1 VWFTPDRARW
11 AREDKRVI
19 EELKDGAVIVEIQ
32 AAGHDWLTRA
42 ILEEAGDAAVLEPD
56 DARAAVLEA
65 AETLA
70 GMVSR

>member
-1 VWFTPDRARW
+1 
-11 AREDKRVI
+11 VI

-42 ILEEAGDAAVLEPD
+42 ILEEAGDAAVLEPE

-65 AETLA
+65 AEALA